1 MNQNE
6 ELENLIAE
14 HRSIMLAKNH
24 LFRLEIRLKQEKENL
39 IKLEEILEKEYQDL
53 ERFKDTPV
61 NKLFHK
67 ILKSREEQYEIEKQE
82 YLHAVLQFKDS
93 KNIIELLE
101 FEKGVLIEKISKEKV
116 IKQQLSSL
124 ISQRDFLVN
133 DRYIGFKN
141 TMIGLHQQMDQ
152 KLSYKREIHEALI
165 VGLKVTDVFNKMIHL
180 LKLAQAEEGWGM
192 KNFHVGRLNEGQKNY
207 VDQVFKLSYKAK
219 QLLME
224 LEDEMDDVYEHKS
237 IKRLNRIEEFK
248 YFTDVYYERLIS
260 DWIVKNRIISALN
273 YLHGTADS
281 VTRIVETLKIQLKV
295 TEKAIA
301 YLNER
306 KQSVIDE
313 NTKKE

>member
-1 MNQNE
+1 MDSTE

-24 LFRLEIRLKQEKENL
+24 LFRLESRLKLEKENL
-39 IKLEEILEKEYQDL
+39 LKLENILEKEYQDL

-61 NKLFHK
+61 NKLFYK

-82 YLHAVLQFKDS
+82 YLHAVLQFKDAES
-93 KNIIELLE
+93 MIQLLE
-101 FEKGVLIEKISKEKV
+101 FEQGVLVEKISKEKV
-116 IKQQLSSL
+116 VKQQLTSL

-133 DRYIGFKN
+133 KKYVGFKEA
-141 TMIGLHQQMDQ
+141 MIGIHHQMDQ

-165 VGLKVTDVFNKMIHL
+165 VALKAKDTFNKMIHL
-180 LKLAQAEEGWGM
+180 LELAQSDEGWGM
-192 KNFHVGRLNEGQKNY
+192 KNFHLGKLNSEQKPY
-207 VDQVFKLSYKAK
+207 IDQVFKLSYQAK

-237 IKRLNRIEEFK
+237 IKRINRIDEFQH
-248 YFTDVYYERLIS
+248 FTEVYYERLIS

-273 YLHGTADS
+273 YLNGKADS
-281 VTRIVETLKIQLKV
+281 VTRIVETLKIQLKM
-295 TEKAIA
+295 TEKSIK

-306 KQSVIDE
+306 KQTVIDE
-313 NTKKE
+313 NTRKF

>member
-1 MNQNE
+1 MDSTE

-14 HRSIMLAKNH
+14 HRSILLAKNH
-24 LFRLEIRLKQEKENL
+24 LQRLESRLRLEKENL
-39 IKLEEILEKEYQDL
+39 LKLEDILEKEYQDL

-82 YLHAVLQFKDS
+82 YLHAVLQFKDAE
-93 KNIIELLE
+93 NMIQLLE
-101 FEKGVLIEKISKEKV
+101 FEKGVLVEKTSKEKV

-133 DRYIGFKN
+133 EKYHGFKD
-141 TMIGLHQQMDQ
+141 TMTGLHLQMDQ

-165 VGLKVTDVFNKMIHL
+165 VALKAKDTFIKMIHL
-180 LKLAQAEEGWGM
+180 LGMAQADEGWGM
-192 KNFHVGRLNEGQKNY
+192 KNFHVGRLNEGQKPY
-207 VDQVFKLSYKAK
+207 IDQVFKLSYQAK

-237 IKRLNRIEEFK
+237 IKRINRIDEFK
-248 YFTDVYYERLIS
+248 HFTEVYYERLIS

-273 YLHGTADS
+273 YLNGKADS
-281 VTRIVETLKIQLKV
+281 VTRIVETLKIQLKM
-295 TEKAIA
+295 TEKSIA

-313 NTKKE
+313 NTRKY